1 MLIDID
7 IVTDIAMDTVMD
19 IAISMVTAMAI
30 NLVIAATITGNQAHL
45 GQLLCLAKENQK
57 LPIHVVFVVHCVF
70 YTNWNFQLPNPI
82 VILATNAMAS
92 NRHVLVLGGNGK
104 ISRLL
109 TVILLKKSWTVTSLI
124 RNPDQIDDLKKI
136 SEGLPGDHKIL
147 VHDLIKV
154 DSQEKAA
161 AILDEVKPDSVV
173 FSAGPGR
180 GTDQDTIIRI
190 DRDAAIFF
198 IKASVANKSVSHH
211 VQVSYLGARR
221 EQAPWWTAED
231 WEGWKKVNST
241 FLGPYYEP
249 KTAADEALVTE
260 ARKRD
265 GLTAVSVRPGGLTDK
280 DEGGVLLGQTKQA
293 RGMTTRA
300 STARVMALVL
310 EKEGV
315 KGHWLDV
322 LDGEE
327 DAAAAVDRY
336 VRDETEC
343 AEGEPV
349 LKN

>member
-1 MLIDID
+1 
-7 IVTDIAMDTVMD
+7 
-19 IAISMVTAMAI
+19 
-30 NLVIAATITGNQAHL
+30 
-45 GQLLCLAKENQK
+45 
-57 LPIHVVFVVHCVF
+57 
-70 YTNWNFQLPNPI
+70 
-82 VILATNAMAS
+82 MAS

-136 SEGLPGDHKIL
+136 SEGLPGIHKIV

-161 AILDEVKPDSVV
+161 AVLDQVKPDSVV

-198 IKASVANKSVSHH
+198 IQASVANKSISHH
-211 VQVSYLGARR
+211 LQVSYLGARR
-221 EQAPWWTAED
+221 EQAPWWTPED

-260 ARKRD
+260 ASKRS
-265 GLTAVSVRPGGLTDK
+265 GLTAVSVRPGGLTDRDK
-280 DEGGVLLGQTKQA
+280 GGVLLGKTKQA
-293 RGMTTRA
+293 RGMTARA

-310 EKEGV
+310 DKEGV

-327 DAAAAVDRY
+327 DTETAVDRY

-349 LKN
+349 MRN

>member
-1 MLIDID
+1 
-7 IVTDIAMDTVMD
+7 
-19 IAISMVTAMAI
+19 
-30 NLVIAATITGNQAHL
+30 
-45 GQLLCLAKENQK
+45 
-57 LPIHVVFVVHCVF
+57 
-70 YTNWNFQLPNPI
+70 
-82 VILATNAMAS
+82 MAS

-109 TVILLKKSWTVTSLI
+109 TVILLEKSWTVTSLI

-136 SEGLPGDHKIL
+136 SEGLPGEHKIL

-173 FSAGPGR
+173 FSAGGLDLRPVAVR
-180 GTDQDTIIRI
+180 CIIRI

-198 IKASVANKSVSHH
+198 IKASVANKSVGHH
-211 VQVSYLGARR
+211 LQVSYLGARR

-327 DAAAAVDRY
+327 DAENAVDRY

-349 LKN
+349 MKN

>member
-1 MLIDID
+1 
-7 IVTDIAMDTVMD
+7 
-19 IAISMVTAMAI
+19 
-30 NLVIAATITGNQAHL
+30 
-45 GQLLCLAKENQK
+45 
-57 LPIHVVFVVHCVF
+57 
-70 YTNWNFQLPNPI
+70 
-82 VILATNAMAS
+82 MAS

-124 RNPDQIDDLKKI
+124 RNPDQIHDLKKI
-136 SEGLPGDHKIL
+136 SAGLPGDHKIL

-173 FSAGPGR
+173 FSAGGLDLRPVAAGS
-180 GTDQDTIIRI
+180 IIRI

-198 IKASVANKSVSHH
+198 IKASVANNSVSHH

-265 GLTAVSVRPGGLTDK
+265 SLTAVSVRPGGLTDK

-327 DAAAAVDRY
+327 DAAAAVDLY

>member
-1 MLIDID
+1 
-7 IVTDIAMDTVMD
+7 
-19 IAISMVTAMAI
+19 
-30 NLVIAATITGNQAHL
+30 
-45 GQLLCLAKENQK
+45 
-57 LPIHVVFVVHCVF
+57 
-70 YTNWNFQLPNPI
+70 
-82 VILATNAMAS
+82 MAS
-92 NRHVLVLGGNGK
+92 TRHVLVLGGNGQ

-124 RNPDQIDDLKKI
+124 RTADQIDDLKKI
-136 SEGLPGDHKIL
+136 SEGLPGTHKIA
-147 VHDLIKV
+147 VHDLGKI

-161 AILDEVKPDSVV
+161 AILEEVKPDSVV
-173 FSAGPGR
+173 FSAGAGR
-180 GTDQDTIIRI
+180 GSDQDTIIRI

-198 IKASVANKSVSHH
+198 TRASVANKAISHH
-211 VQVSYLGARR
+211 LQVSYLGARR

-249 KTAADEALVTE
+249 KVAADEALVTE
-260 ARKRD
+260 AKKRD
-265 GLTAVSVRPGGLTDK
+265 DLTAVSIRPGGLTDK

-300 STARVMALVL
+300 STARVMALLL
-310 EKEGV
+310 EKEAV

-327 DAAAAVDRY
+327 DTGTSVDRY
-336 VRDETEC
+336 VRDGTEC

>member
-1 MLIDID
+1 
-7 IVTDIAMDTVMD
+7 
-19 IAISMVTAMAI
+19 
-30 NLVIAATITGNQAHL
+30 
-45 GQLLCLAKENQK
+45 
-57 LPIHVVFVVHCVF
+57 
-70 YTNWNFQLPNPI
+70 
-82 VILATNAMAS
+82 MAS

-109 TVILLKKSWTVTSLI
+109 TVILLEKSWTVTSLI

-136 SEGLPGDHKIL
+136 SEGLPGEHKIL

-180 GTDQDTIIRI
+180 GTDQDTVEAHLRIIIRI

-198 IKASVANKSVSHH
+198 IKASVANKSVGHH
-211 VQVSYLGARR
+211 LQVSYLGARR

-327 DAAAAVDRY
+327 DAETAVDRY

-349 LKN
+349 MKN

>member
-1 MLIDID
+1 
-7 IVTDIAMDTVMD
+7 
-19 IAISMVTAMAI
+19 
-30 NLVIAATITGNQAHL
+30 
-45 GQLLCLAKENQK
+45 
-57 LPIHVVFVVHCVF
+57 
-70 YTNWNFQLPNPI
+70 
-82 VILATNAMAS
+82 MAS
-92 NRHVLVLGGNGK
+92 NRHVLLLGGNGK

-109 TVILLKKSWTVTSLI
+109 TVILLKKSWAVTSLI

-136 SEGLPGDHKIL
+136 SEGLPGEHKIL

-161 AILDEVKPDSVV
+161 AVLDEVKPDSVV
-173 FSAGPGR
+173 FSAGGLDRRPVSMR
-180 GTDQDTIIRI
+180 SIIRI

-198 IKASVANKSVSHH
+198 IKASVANKAISHH
-211 VQVSYLGARR
+211 LQVSYLGARR
-221 EQAPWWTAED
+221 EQAPWWTADD

-241 FLGPYYEP
+241 FLAPYYEP

-300 STARVMALVL
+300 STARIMALVL

-322 LDGEE
+322 LDGDE
-327 DAAAAVDRY
+327 DAETAVDRY
-336 VRDETEC
+336 VRDEAEC

-349 LKN
+349 MKN

>member
-1 MLIDID
+1 
-7 IVTDIAMDTVMD
+7 
-19 IAISMVTAMAI
+19 
-30 NLVIAATITGNQAHL
+30 
-45 GQLLCLAKENQK
+45 
-57 LPIHVVFVVHCVF
+57 
-70 YTNWNFQLPNPI
+70 
-82 VILATNAMAS
+82 MAS

-211 VQVSYLGARR
+211 LQVSYLGARR

>member
-1 MLIDID
+1 
-7 IVTDIAMDTVMD
+7 
-19 IAISMVTAMAI
+19 
-30 NLVIAATITGNQAHL
+30 
-45 GQLLCLAKENQK
+45 
-57 LPIHVVFVVHCVF
+57 
-70 YTNWNFQLPNPI
+70 
-82 VILATNAMAS
+82 MAS

-109 TVILLKKSWTVTSLI
+109 TVILLEKSWTVTSLI

-147 VHDLIKV
+147 VHDLIRV

-173 FSAGPGR
+173 FSAGGLDLGPGAVR
-180 GTDQDTIIRI
+180 SIIRI

-198 IKASVANKSVSHH
+198 IKASVANKSISHH
-211 VQVSYLGARR
+211 LQVSYLGARR
-221 EQAPWWTAED
+221 EKAPWWTAED

-327 DAAAAVDRY
+327 DAATAVDRY
-336 VRDETEC
+336 VHDESEC